1 MLLDIQFDPS
11 SMASIAR
18 LLSFD
23 VMLEEEMAPAN
34 QEAIDIVTQAAQ
46 ANTWTAFQHP
56 TGQLAG
62 SLAGVLISPWE
73 AAMTAGVPWAW
84 RRERGYSG
92 MTDALGRFY
101 PYDPAEPYA
110 QPALDA
116 NADKVMQLYEEAVAR
131 PWVRIGGA

>member
-73 AAMTAGVPWAW
+73 AAMTAGVPWDW
-84 RRERGYSG
+84 RRARGYSG
-92 MTDALGRFY
+92 MTDSLGRFY
-101 PYDPAEPYA
+101 PYDPAEP
-110 QPALDA
+110 
-116 NADKVMQLYEEAVAR
+116 AR
-131 PWVRIGGA
+131 YQVVSSVSLPLRAAYSRSMLLVSA